1 MKKYYN
7 TLSKEEKAKVKNTYK
22 EEYKNSDLKIR
33 LVRLIIYAIMG
44 YITSIVL
51 YLDAFIGKE
60 SKILNITIATT
71 LFIASTIFL
80 TGSIILKQ
88 KTLNKIALKNKK
100 K

>member
-7 TLSKEEKAKVKNTYK
+7 TLNKEEKSKIK
-22 EEYKNSDLKIR
+22 EIYRKEYKNSELKIR
-33 LVRLIIYAIMG
+33 LLRLVIYSIIG
-44 YITSIVL
+44 YITSIIL

-60 SKILNITIATT
+60 SQILNIIIATT

-80 TGSIILKQ
+80 SGSIILRQ

-100 K
+100 

>member
-7 TLSKEEKAKVKNTYK
+7 TLNKEEKSKIK
-22 EEYKNSDLKIR
+22 EIYRNEHKNSELKIR
-33 LVRLIIYAIMG
+33 LLRLVIYAIIG

-60 SKILNITIATT
+60 NKILNITIATT

-80 TGSIILKQ
+80 SGSIILRQ

-100 K
+100 

>member
-7 TLSKEEKAKVKNTYK
+7 TLNKEEK
-22 EEYKNSDLKIR
+22 LLR
-33 LVRLIIYAIMG
+33 LVIYAIIG
-44 YITSIVL
+44 YITSIIL

-60 SKILNITIATT
+60 SQILNIIIATT

-80 TGSIILKQ
+80 SGSIILKQ

-100 K
+100 

>member
-7 TLSKEEKAKVKNTYK
+7 TLNKEEKSKIK
-22 EEYKNSDLKIR
+22 EIYRKEYKNSELRIR
-33 LVRLIIYAIMG
+33 LLRLVIYSIIG

-80 TGSIILKQ
+80 SGSIILKQ
-88 KTLNKIALKNKK
+88 KTLNKIALKNNK
-100 K
+100 

>member
-1 MKKYYN
+1 MKKYYS
-7 TLSKEEKAKVKNTYK
+7 TLSKEEKAKIKNIYK
-22 EEYKNSDLKIR
+22 EEYKNSELKIR
-33 LVRLIIYAIMG
+33 LVRLIIYAIIG

-60 SKILNITIATT
+60 SKILNLTIGTT

-80 TGSIILKQ
+80 IGSITLKN

-100 K
+100 

>member
-1 MKKYYN
+1 MKKYYS
-7 TLSKEEKAKVKNTYK
+7 TLSKEEKTKIKDIYK
-22 EEYKNSDLKIR
+22 DEYKNSDLKVR
-33 LVRLIIYAIMG
+33 LVRLVIYAMIG

-51 YLDAFIGKE
+51 YIEAFIKND
-60 SKILNITIATT
+60 SKILDIVIATT

-80 TGSIILKQ
+80 VSSMVLKQ